1 MLPGNSQFRVSEG
14 IQKGCLYVATPSQSL
29 CRKKLIKCP
38 VPWAS
43 VLDETSHQENGFQ
56 VESAPIASTPRPAT
70 FIWVHNHTAVQRII
84 KSLQSIFKKKIRY
97 SVSGKLGKRVCDAWP
112 TPLSRQ
118 AMVWFA
124 PIYIATTPNNPKLKQ
139 KLTVPSQCLTLITIF
154 RANPLLPE
162 LNPNQYC
169 LTPCS
174 KPKRLVILAKLQ
186 LCKLLEVS

>member
-1 MLPGNSQFRVSEG
+1 MFARKWARGPHKLSTFSLLGPLHYPWVLGREIWKNCYVLERNVLLGNSQFRVSEG

-43 VLDETSHQENGFQ
+43 ILDETSHQENGFQ
-56 VESAPIASTPRPAT
+56 VESAPITSTPRPAT

-124 PIYIATTPNNPKLKQ
+124 PI
-139 KLTVPSQCLTLITIF
+139 
-154 RANPLLPE
+154 
-162 LNPNQYC
+162 
-169 LTPCS
+169 
-174 KPKRLVILAKLQ
+174 
-186 LCKLLEVS
+186 